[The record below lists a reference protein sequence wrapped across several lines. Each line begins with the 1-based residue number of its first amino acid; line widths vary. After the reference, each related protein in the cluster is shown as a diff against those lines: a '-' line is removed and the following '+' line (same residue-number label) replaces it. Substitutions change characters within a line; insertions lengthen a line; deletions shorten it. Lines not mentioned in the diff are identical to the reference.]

1 MAAPLRLALFDCDG
15 TLVDSQQG
23 IIAAMREAW
32 QAHDLDVPDPE
43 AVRRVVGLTLEAAIA
58 RLRPQAGDG
67 ERKDLAE
74 RYRAAFFRQRQS
86 GTLEEPLY
94 DGVIAALDALE
105 AEGVLLGVAT
115 GKSRRGLRAVLE
127 PHGLLDRFVTLQ
139 TADDGP
145 GKPNPHMVHQAIDA
159 TGVDAADTVMIGDT
173 TFDIQMARAAGV
185 ASIGVGWGYHP
196 AEELSAAGAGAV
208 ASAFPDIP
216 GLVMTMLSG

>member
-58 RLRPQAGDG
+58 RLRPQAGDD

-127 PHGLLDRFVTLQ
+127 HHGLLDRFVTLQ

-145 GKPNPHMVHQAIDA
+145 GKPNPHMVHQALDA

-208 ASAFPDIP
+208 ASTFPDIP